1 MQRKCGDDCKAK
13 DPCQAWGEC
22 KDKCKEKCGD
32 DRKNP
37 CRGEVKDNAK
47 KNVQTIVKIHV
58 QLEVNVKIN
67 AKKNV
72 ETSGDNCKDPRR
84 ARGESKHECKEN
96 WGYDCKNPLSMSNS
110 WRMKNAK
117 KNVDM

>member
-1 MQRKCGDDCKAK
+1 MIF
-13 DPCQAWGEC
+13 
-22 KDKCKEKCGD
+22 
-32 DRKNP
+32 
-37 CRGEVKDNAK
+37 AK
-47 KNVQTIVKIHV
+47 KNVETIVKIHV
-58 QLEVNVKIN
+58 QLEVKVKIN

-110 WRMKNAK
+110 WRMKMRRK
-117 KNVDM
+117 MWISKVQFFPSKLYFTQIIVRSVHLLRLRMSRQRRQDSC

>member
-1 MQRKCGDDCKAK
+1 M
-13 DPCQAWGEC
+13 P
-22 KDKCKEKCGD
+22 
-32 DRKNP
+32 KN
-37 CRGEVKDNAK
+37 VTAIMIFAK
-47 KNVQTIVKIHV
+47 KNVETIVKIHV

-96 WGYDCKNPLSMSNS
+96 WGYDCKNPISMSS
-110 WRMKNAK
+110 LSSRRMKTS
-117 KNVDM
+117 MSRQM

>member
-1 MQRKCGDDCKAK
+1 MTIVNIHFELKV
-13 DPCQAWGEC
+13 
-22 KDKCKEKCGD
+22 
-32 DRKNP
+32 N
-37 CRGEVKDNAK
+37 VKI
-47 KNVQTIVKIHV
+47 NVETIVKIHV
-58 QLEVNVKIN
+58 ELEVTMNLKIN